1 MRPINRELLSDLL
14 SRVLVGVLFL
24 FLSINMLR
32 EFVQTGHLTG
42 LLLLVSEAL
51 VVVLTVM
58 RRRATAVDR
67 TAAAALVTTIS
78 VAGPPLVRA
87 SEAAVAFL
95 PDAATAAISFVGL
108 CLVIAGKIVLGRS
121 FGLVPANRGVV
132 ASGPYLLVRHPIY
145 SGYLITHVAFLLAH
159 PSAWNIVVLVVAD
172 TALIVRALF
181 EERILVRDERYR
193 EYCTRVGWHLVPGVF

>member
-87 SEAAVAFL
+87 SEAVAFL
-95 PDAATAAISFVGL
+95 PDAATAAISFAGL

-121 FGLVPANRGVV
+121 FGLVPANRGIV

-159 PSAWNIVVLVVAD
+159 PSAWNIVVRVVAD